1 MFYMPKKGHNLP
13 YDPFKAI
20 VSPRPIGW
28 ISSKDKEENINL
40 APYSFFNAIADKPP
54 MVMFSTTGKKVG
66 RKDIKDSFKNIVATK
81 EFVVNIVSEALI
93 SEMNLTSGSYP
104 SEVDEFDLTNLK
116 KSDCKLVSVPRISES
131 PASLECRLFK
141 VVKLPGDDNNI
152 IIGEVV
158 GIHLSEKYITNG
170 IFDIL
175 AFNPVARLGYKDYTT
190 VFKKFSLN
198 RPKWIRQKT
207 LLIENHTWI

>member
-1 MFYMPKKGHNLP
+1 MFYTTQANDHGFP

-28 ISSKDKEENINL
+28 ISSKDQDDNINL
-40 APYSFFNAIADKPP
+40 APYSFFNAIADNPP
-54 MVMFSTTGKKVG
+54 MVMFSTTGKKFG
-66 RKDIKDSFKNIVATK
+66 GKSIKDSFKNILETK

-190 VFKKFSLN
+190 VFKKFPLN
-198 RPKWIRQKT
+198 RPK
-207 LLIENHTWI
+207 